1 MRNRWKEDSEYIV
14 RLTKQ
19 LIGKTALET
28 IIKENKENC
37 NPGRVRSCVVA
48 VIMNKVE
55 KMNDAT
61 LGRICAYASLRGVHC
76 FEHPKGTTRPK
87 FINKTGFRNILVGYY
102 NGFMFDHLDNGEY
115 LELAAAWVIACVV
128 TDIICQDKWQA
139 EWDSWVMSEDEEKAL
154 QNS

>member
-1 MRNRWKEDSEYIV
+1 MRNRWNEDGEYIV

-28 IIKENKENC
+28 IIRENSKNC
-37 NPGRVRSCVVA
+37 NPSVIRSYVVA
-48 VIMNKVE
+48 IIMNKIE

-61 LGRICAYASLRGVHC
+61 LGRICAYASLRGVHD
-76 FEHPKGTTRPK
+76 FKHSKSTARPK
-87 FINKTGFRNILVGYY
+87 FINNTGFQNVLNGY
-102 NGFMFDHLDNGEY
+102 NKSHPFDHLENGEY
-115 LELAAAWVIACVV
+115 LELIAAYVITCVV

-154 QNS
+154 